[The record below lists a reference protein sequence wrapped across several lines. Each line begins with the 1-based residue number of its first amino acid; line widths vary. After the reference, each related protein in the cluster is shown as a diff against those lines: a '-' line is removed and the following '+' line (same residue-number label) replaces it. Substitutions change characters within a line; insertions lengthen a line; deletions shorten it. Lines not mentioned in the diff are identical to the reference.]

1 MTAVT
6 LQIPQSL
13 KFTDDEFVE
22 IVAAN
27 KDLRLELSHQGE
39 LTIMSPTGGETGN
52 RNFEMCLDL
61 GYWNRQN
68 NLGKAFDSSTGF
80 KLPNGATRSPDVSW
94 IKIERWNVLTP
105 EQRKKF
111 LPLCPDFVIELVSES
126 DDLADT
132 QAKMQEFIANG
143 LRLGWLINPKTKQVE
158 IYRQNQE
165 MEVLQSPTNLSG
177 EDVLPGFILDLQPIF
192 L

>member
-6 LQIPQSL
+6 LQIPKSL
-13 KFTDDEFVE
+13 KFTDDKFVE

-27 KDLRLELSHQGE
+27 KDLRLELSSQGE
-39 LTIMSPTGGETGN
+39 LSIMSPTGGETGN

-68 NLGKAFDSSTGF
+68 GLGKAFDSSTGF

-94 IKIERWNVLTP
+94 IKIERWNALTP

-132 QAKMQEFIANG
+132 QAKMREYIANG
-143 LRLGWLINPKTKQVE
+143 LRLGWLINPKSQQVE
-158 IYRQNQE
+158 IYLQNQE
-165 MEVLQSPTNLSG
+165 IEVLESPTSLSG
-177 EDVLPGFILDLQPIF
+177 EDILPGFILDLQPIF
-192 L
+192 S

>member
-1 MTAVT
+1 MTSVT

-39 LTIMSPTGGETGN
+39 LIVMSPTGGETGE
-52 RNFEMCLDL
+52 RNLELTGQVWF
-61 GYWNRQN
+61 WNRTHK
-68 NLGKAFDSSTGF
+68 LGKAFDSSTGF
-80 KLPNGATRSPDVSW
+80 KLPLGGTRSPDVSW
-94 IKIERWNVLTP
+94 IKIERWNALTP

-132 QAKMQEFIANG
+132 QTKMQEYINNG
-143 LRLGWLINPKTKQVE
+143 LRLGWLLNPKDKQVE
-158 IYRQNQE
+158 IYRQN
-165 MEVLQSPTNLSG
+165 
-177 EDVLPGFILDLQPIF
+177 DVLPGFILDLQTIF
-192 L
+192 

>member
-94 IKIERWNVLTP
+94 IKIERWNALTQ

-126 DDLADT
+126 DNLADT
-132 QAKMQEFIANG
+132 QAKMREFIANG
-143 LRLGWLINPKTKQVE
+143 LCLGWLINPKTKQVE

>member
-52 RNFEMCLDL
+52 RNFEICLDL

-68 NLGKAFDSSTGF
+68 NLGKAFDSSAGF

-94 IKIERWNVLTP
+94 IKIERWNALTP
-105 EQRKKF
+105 EQRKRF
-111 LPLCPDFVIELVSES
+111 LPLCPDFVIELVYES

-132 QAKMQEFIANG
+132 QAKMREYIANG
-143 LRLGWLINPKTKQVE
+143 LQLGWLINPKSQQVE

-165 MEVLQSPTNLSG
+165 IEVLESPTSLSG
-177 EDVLPGFILDLQPIF
+177 EDVLLGFILDLQPIF
-192 L
+192 S

>member
-1 MTAVT
+1 MTSVT

-39 LTIMSPTGGETGN
+39 LIVMSPTGGETGE
-52 RNFEMCLDL
+52 RNLELTGQVWF
-61 GYWNRQN
+61 WNRTHK
-68 NLGKAFDSSTGF
+68 LGKAFDSSTGF
-80 KLPNGATRSPDVSW
+80 KLPLGGTRSPDVSW
-94 IKIERWNVLTP
+94 IKIERWNALTP

-132 QAKMQEFIANG
+132 QTKMQEYINNG
-143 LRLGWLINPKTKQVE
+143 LRLGWLLNPKDKQVE
-158 IYRQNQE
+158 IYRQNQAVE
-165 MEVLQSPTNLSG
+165 ILENPQSLSG

-192 L
+192 

>member
-1 MTAVT
+1 MTSVT

-27 KDLRLELSHQGE
+27 KDIRLELSHQGE
-39 LTIMSPTGGETGN
+39 LIVMSPTGGETGE
-52 RNFEMCLDL
+52 RNLELTGQVWF
-61 GYWNRQN
+61 WNRTHK
-68 NLGKAFDSSTGF
+68 LGKAFDSSTGF
-80 KLPNGATRSPDVSW
+80 KLPLGGTRSPDVSW
-94 IKIERWNVLTP
+94 IKIERWNALTP

-132 QAKMQEFIANG
+132 QAKMREYSNNG
-143 LRLGWLINPKTKQVE
+143 LRLGWLLNPKDQQVE
-158 IYRQNQE
+158 IYRQNQAVE
-165 MEVLQSPTNLSG
+165 ILENPQSLSG

-192 L
+192 

>member
-6 LQIPQSL
+6 LQIPPAL
-13 KFTDDEFVE
+13 KFTDDEFLQ
-22 IVAAN
+22 IIAAN
-27 KDLRLELSHQGE
+27 KDLRLELSAQGE
-39 LTIMSPTGGETGN
+39 LVIMSPTGGETGD
-52 RNFEMCLDL
+52 RNLELE
-61 GYWNRQN
+61 GQIWYWKRQN

-94 IKIERWNVLTP
+94 IPIEKWNALTP

-111 LPLCPDFVIELVSES
+111 LPLCPDFVIELLSES

-132 QAKMQEFIANG
+132 QAKMREYIDNG
-143 LRLGWLINPKTKQVE
+143 LRLGWLINPKDKQVE
-158 IYRQNQE
+158 IYRPNQAT
-165 MEVLQSPTNLSG
+165 EVLQSPKTLSG

-192 L
+192 G

>member
-1 MTAVT
+1 MNAVT
-6 LQIPQSL
+6 LQIPKSL

-39 LTIMSPTGGETGN
+39 LIVMSPTGGETGN

-61 GYWNRQN
+61 GYWNRKN
-68 NLGKAFDSSTGF
+68 GLGKAFDSSTGF

-94 IKIERWNVLTP
+94 VKIERWNALTQ

-126 DDLADT
+126 DNLADT
-132 QAKMQEFIANG
+132 QAKMREFIANG